1 MAVFRPCPGKRQSI
15 SQKPRAL
22 ATPGALPDFRN
33 IGVILRVV
41 LLVNA
46 AAALTVFVRV
56 DAIDAWPLALQA
68 MAGIVELPL
77 FVVVLGL
84 YAIQPMLERA
94 APVRVWVTVVALSLA
109 IAGLAYP
116 VVGENS
122 GVPVWRWLGWALLA
136 ALAAMAYF
144 DYRGRLFSPALTE
157 ARLHALTAR
166 IRPHFLFNSLNGVLG
181 VIREDPRRAERVL
194 EEIADMFRVL
204 MKDHKE
210 LVPLD
215 DEIDLCERYLDVER
229 LRLGDRLVVHWDLEF
244 RPIAALVP
252 PLLLQPLLENAVYHG
267 IEPSSQPG
275 DIAVRVARR
284 GKEVAIEVSNPIVDT
299 PRAQRGNR
307 MAQANIQERL
317 ALFFDLEADMSI
329 DRRGGRYTVRIR
341 FPYRRVK
348 S

>member
-1 MAVFRPCPGKRQSI
+1 
-15 SQKPRAL
+15 
-22 ATPGALPDFRN
+22 
-33 IGVILRVV
+33 
-41 LLVNA
+41 
-46 AAALTVFVRV
+46 
-56 DAIDAWPLALQA
+56 
-68 MAGIVELPL
+68 
-77 FVVVLGL
+77 
-84 YAIQPMLERA
+84 
-94 APVRVWVTVVALSLA
+94 
-109 IAGLAYP
+109 
-116 VVGENS
+116 
-122 GVPVWRWLGWALLA
+122 
-136 ALAAMAYF
+136 
-144 DYRGRLFSPALTE
+144 
-157 ARLHALTAR
+157 
-166 IRPHFLFNSLNGVLG
+166 
-181 VIREDPRRAERVL
+181 
-194 EEIADMFRVL
+194 
-204 MKDHKE
+204 MKEHKE

-229 LRLGDRLVVHWDLEF
+229 LRLGDRLVVNWDLAF

-267 IEPSSQPG
+267 IEPSPQPG

-284 GKEVAIEVSNPIVDT
+284 GKEVAIEVSNPIVET